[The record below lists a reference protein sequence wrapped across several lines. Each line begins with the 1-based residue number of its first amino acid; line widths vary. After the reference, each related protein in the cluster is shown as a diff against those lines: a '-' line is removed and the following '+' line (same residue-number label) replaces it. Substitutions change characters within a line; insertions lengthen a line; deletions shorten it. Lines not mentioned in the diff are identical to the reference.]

1 MITAK
6 QVDRF
11 KPLLFVLGLY
21 PLARWFLL
29 GWQGDLTANPTEFL
43 TRSSGIWTL
52 VCLLVTLSVTP
63 LRDLSGQPALIRL
76 RRLCGLFTFFYASL
90 HMLAWAW
97 WDQGFILPAM
107 VEDAV
112 TRTFVCVGLVTFL
125 VLLLLALTSSQRA
138 MRTLGRG
145 WKRLHRWIY
154 LAGALSIVHF
164 WLHKAGKND
173 FAEVTIYGTLMGLL
187 FAWRLWRWLKP
198 ETKKV
203 SASPSGPA

>member
-6 QVDRF
+6 QVDRV
-11 KPLLFVLGLY
+11 KPVLFLLGLY
-21 PLARWFLL
+21 PLIRWVAL
-29 GWQGDLTANPTEFL
+29 GWQGELTANPTEFL

-52 VCLLVTLSVTP
+52 VCLLVTLLVTP
-63 LRDLSGQPALIRL
+63 LRDLFGQPALIRL

-90 HMLAWAW
+90 HTLAWAW
-97 WDQGFILPAM
+97 WEQGFVLIAM
-107 VEDAV
+107 AEDAV
-112 TRTFVCVGLVTFL
+112 TRTFVSVGLAAFM

-138 MRTLGRG
+138 MRALGRG

-154 LAGALSIVHF
+154 LAATLSIVHF

-173 FAEVTIYGTLMGLL
+173 FAEVTIYAVLL
-187 FAWRLWRWLKP
+187 SLLLAWRLWRWLKP
-198 ETKKV
+198 ETRRA